1 MKKFAPLKK
10 AVYAAV
16 LPLALLLS
24 SCSHSAPPSE
34 NNSET
39 FTESPSEKNSE
50 NGEVTFTD
58 ALGRTVTVNSPK
70 RAAAFMG
77 SFAEIWHLSGGEVTA
92 VPDDT
97 WEDFDIPLSDD
108 TVNLGKINE
117 LSLEMLFSA
126 DPDFVMA
133 SPNIKVNLDWLDS
146 LEDAGITVA
155 YFDVSDFESYLEML
169 DVCTDITGRK
179 DLYQKNGL
187 DIQKQ
192 IENVR
197 KQSEERVKEKGAPTV
212 LSLRASSA
220 SIRAKNSEG
229 NVLGEMLHSLGCVNI
244 ADSETSLL
252 ENLSVEY
259 IIEQDPDF
267 IFFVQ
272 VGGDAEKVKEKTDAF
287 IAENPAWNELTAVK
301 EGRVFQM
308 DRKLYNLK
316 PNSRWGEA
324 YEGLEK
330 ILSENS

>member
-1 MKKFAPLKK
+1 MKRNESLQRIFNAIVCAVICLNFAL
-10 AVYAAV
+10 VF
-16 LPLALLLS
+16 S
-24 SCSHSAPPSE
+24 GCSD

-39 FTESPSEKNSE
+39 DDPEGMGKN
-50 NGEVTFTD
+50 EVTFTD
-58 ALGRTVTVNSPK
+58 ALGRTVTVSSAN
-70 RAAAFMG
+70 RVAALMG
-77 SFAEIWHLSGGEVTA
+77 SFAEIWYLSGGETAA
-92 VPDDT
+92 VPSDT
-97 WEDFDIPLSDD
+97 WEDFDIPLSED

-126 DPDFVMA
+126 DPDFVIA
-133 SPNIKVNLDWLDS
+133 SASIRVDLDWLDT
-146 LEDAGITVA
+146 LEDTGIKVA
-155 YFDVSDFESYLEML
+155 YFDVSDFDSYLDML
-169 DVCTDITGRK
+169 KICTDITGRS

-187 DIQKQ
+187 DIQERINSVREQSAKR
-192 IENVR
+192 IE
-197 KQSEERVKEKGAPTV
+197 EKGAPTV
-212 LSLRASSA
+212 LSLRASSS

-229 NVLGEMLHSLGCVNI
+229 NVLGEMLKSLGCINI
-244 ADSETSLL
+244 ADSETALL
-252 ENLSVEY
+252 ENLSIEY

-272 VGGDAEKVKEKTDAF
+272 VGGNAEKVKEKTESF

-301 EGRVFQM
+301 EGRVFYM

>member
-1 MKKFAPLKK
+1 MKR
-10 AVYAAV
+10 
-16 LPLALLLS
+16 LALLKHTVLAVS
-24 SCSHSAPPSE
+24 VSFVLFFSGC
-34 NNSET
+34 
-39 FTESPSEKNSE
+39 SE
-50 NGEVTFTD
+50 NGVYYENKKGVTFTD
-58 ALGRTVTVNSPK
+58 ALGRTVTVDAPK
-70 RAAAFMG
+70 RVAAFMG
-77 SFAEIWHLSGGEVTA
+77 SFAEIWYLSGGEVTA

-97 WEDFDIPLSDD
+97 WEDFDIPLSED

-126 DPDFVMA
+126 DPDFVIA
-133 SPNIKVNLDWLDS
+133 SPNIKVNLDWLDT
-146 LEDAGITVA
+146 LEETGTTVA

-169 DVCTDITGRK
+169 DICTDITGRK
-179 DLYQKNGL
+179 DLYEKNGL
-187 DIQKQ
+187 DIKHQ
-192 IENVR
+192 IEKVR
-197 KQSEERVKEKGAPTV
+197 EQSVKRVEEKGAPTV

-229 NVLGEMLHSLGCVNI
+229 NVLGEMLSSLGCVNI
-244 ADSETSLL
+244 SDSETSLL
-252 ENLSVEY
+252 ENLSIEY

-272 VGGDAEKVKEKTDAF
+272 VGSDAEKVKEKIDAF

-301 EGRVFQM
+301 EGRVFHM